1 MTRRPLAWI
10 AAVVLGAVAIAG
22 ALWSAFGT
30 NRVVLT
36 DAQLQERINRQ
47 LPHEVKGVT
56 IERATVTIA
65 ENQIA
70 LRVEV
75 RASALGRTF
84 ATAAFARGIPR
95 YDAERGEVF
104 FDADD
109 VKLENFTMGDS
120 AGRADQPGGR
130 LGALVGENLTR
141 IKTVAGSTIAA
152 GVKAYLAAR
161 PVYRFKDDLKGVV
174 LKAAITDVAI
184 EGNAVAI
191 GVSLFNLSVMVAVC
205 LLALLVIVV
214 IVVQLIRHPA
224 WGARRQASRGA
235 DEAPAQSGSIHPT
248 S

>member
-1 MTRRPLAWI
+1 MTIRPLAWI
-10 AAVVLGAVAIAG
+10 AAAVLGAAAIAG

-30 NRVVLT
+30 SKVVLT

-47 LPHEVKGVT
+47 LPHEVKGVM

-109 VKLENFTMGDS
+109 VKLDDFTMGDA
-120 AGRADQPGGR
+120 AGRADQLGGR

-141 IKTVAGSTIAA
+141 IKTAAASAIAA

-161 PVYRFKDDLKGVV
+161 PVYRFKDDAKGLV

-191 GVSLFNLSVMVAVC
+191 GVSLLNLSMMVAVC
-205 LLALLVIVV
+205 LLALLVVVV
-214 IVVQLIRHPA
+214 IVVQLFRHPA
-224 WGARRQASRGA
+224 WGAR
-235 DEAPAQSGSIHPT
+235 GS
-248 S
+248 SAAANR

>member
-1 MTRRPLAWI
+1 MISNIATNEREDIMSGRPLAWI
-10 AAVVLGAVAIAG
+10 GVAILGAVAIAG

-30 NRVVLT
+30 SRVVLT

-56 IERATVTIA
+56 IERVTVTIA

-84 ATAAFARGIPR
+84 ATAALARGVPR
-95 YDAERGEVF
+95 YDADRGELF

-120 AGRADQPGGR
+120 AGR
-130 LGALVGENLTR
+130 
-141 IKTVAGSTIAA
+141 
-152 GVKAYLAAR
+152 VKADLAAR
-161 PVYRFKDDLKGVV
+161 PVYRFKDDVKGLV

-191 GVSLFNLSVMVAVC
+191 GVSLLNLSVMVAVC
-205 LLALLVIVV
+205 LLALLAIVV

-224 WGARRQASRGA
+224 WGARRQA
-235 DEAPAQSGSIHPT
+235 QSG
-248 S
+248 